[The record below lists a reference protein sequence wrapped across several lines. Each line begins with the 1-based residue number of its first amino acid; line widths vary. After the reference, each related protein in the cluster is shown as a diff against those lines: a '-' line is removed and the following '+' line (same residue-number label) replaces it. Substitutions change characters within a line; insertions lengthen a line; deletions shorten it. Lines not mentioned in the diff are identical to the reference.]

1 MTSKKAKKISKSKA
15 KPTAAEE
22 QITAATTGSE
32 NEDTGTDVGDDD
44 SEIEFMD
51 NDEFHAAL
59 GTKRKFP
66 DTDSDASTIAKK
78 ERSNGKG
85 KGAS

>member
-1 MTSKKAKKISKSKA
+1 MIDYLSASNTVGVVV
-15 KPTAAEE
+15 
-22 QITAATTGSE
+22 TGS
-32 NEDTGTDVGDDD
+32 DVEDDD
-44 SEIEFMD
+44 GEVEFMD

-59 GTKRKFP
+59 GTKRKLP
-66 DTDSDASTIAKK
+66 DADSDASTIAKK

>member
-1 MTSKKAKKISKSKA
+1 MINYLSASNTV
-15 KPTAAEE
+15 
-22 QITAATTGSE
+22 GVVV
-32 NEDTGTDVGDDD
+32 TGTDVEDDD

-66 DTDSDASTIAKK
+66 DTDSDASIIAKK